1 MRLHFLGANRQV
13 TGSRYLLEAGG
24 LKIMIDCGM
33 FQERRFLERNWETSP
48 IPIKEIDYVLLTH
61 AHLDHVGL
69 LPRLVA
75 QGYDRPVI
83 TVEPTVKLAEIIM
96 RDSGGIQEED
106 AAYKRKR
113 HKREGR
119 RGPYPEI
126 PLYTEE
132 DAEDVTPLM
141 QGVPYHEAVKLNGN
155 VTATFY
161 EAGHILGSAC
171 IAFDVRE
178 NGKNRRVLFSG
189 DIGQWDTPLLNDP
202 ESITQADYIVM
213 ESTYGDRNHK
223 EAGPIQDQIAQ
234 VVRKAVG
241 HRGNLIIPTFALER
255 AQELLFHIGQLMNNN
270 GIPKIP
276 VYLDSPMAIDVTKV
290 FNRFCQYLDEE
301 TRCKVEADF
310 SALSFPGLKMVR
322 RVEDSRVLNESRG
335 PAIILASSGMCTGG
349 RIKHHLKF
357 NLGSPESTI
366 LFVGYQAEGTLGR
379 QLLDGAREVRIHG
392 RMIKVHARKEQIFG
406 LSAHAD
412 RDDLLRW
419 LGGFHQAPSRLF
431 LTHGEESVSLSFAD
445 SVRAELE
452 WSVDVPEYGQTF
464 ELA

>member
-24 LKIMIDCGM
+24 LKIMVDCGM
-33 FQERRFLERNWETSP
+33 FQERKFQARNWETSP
-48 IPIKEIDYVLLTH
+48 FPVDEIDYVLLTH

-75 QGYDRPVI
+75 QGYDGPVI
-83 TVEPTVKLAEIIM
+83 SVEPTVELAEIIM

-126 PLYTEE
+126 PLYTEK
-132 DAEDVTPLM
+132 DAENVTPLLE
-141 QGVPYHEAVKLNGN
+141 GVPYNQTVKLNEN
-155 VTATFY
+155 VSATFY

-171 IAFDVRE
+171 IDFDVRE
-178 NGKNRRVLFSG
+178 DRQGRRIVFSG
-189 DIGQWDTPLLNDP
+189 DIGQRDSPLLNDP
-202 ESITQADYIVM
+202 EVITQADYIVM

-223 EAGPIQDQIAQ
+223 EVGPIPDQIAR
-234 VVRKAVG
+234 VVREAFG
-241 HRGNLIIPTFALER
+241 RLGNLIIPTFAMER
-255 AQELLFHIGQLMNNN
+255 AQELLYYIGQLINDN
-270 GIPKIP
+270 GIPRVP
-276 VYLDSPMAIDVTKV
+276 VYLDSPMAIDVTEV
-290 FNRFCQYLDEE
+290 FNRFCGYLNEE
-301 TRCKVEADF
+301 MRCRVEEDF
-310 SALSFPGLKMVR
+310 TALRFPELKMVR
-322 RVEDSRVLNESRG
+322 HVEDSRVLNESRG
-335 PAIILASSGMCTGG
+335 PGIILASSGMCTGG
-349 RIKHHLKF
+349 RIKHHLMH
-357 NLGSPESTI
+357 NLGRPDSTI

-392 RMIKVHARKEQIFG
+392 KMWKVHARTEQIFG

-412 RDDLLRW
+412 RDDLLYW
-419 LGGFHQAPSRLF
+419 LGGFEQAPSRIF
-431 LTHGEESVSLSFAD
+431 LTHGEESVSLSLAD
-445 SVRAELE
+445 SIRAELGLL
-452 WSVDVPEYGQTF
+452 VDVPEYGQVF